1 MSKYMLLVKQL
12 YSQKV
17 KAKSFILMTVVYL
30 LVIAG
35 IMFWSD
41 IKALFSDNE
50 ADRIAI
56 LNETDIDL
64 TNAFISS
71 DDTEWVFDVNEQ
83 AIEAELKDNAYVA
96 AVTLSE
102 KDGKL
107 AAKVRSVEPLPLTL
121 QSQIENTL
129 MSAGQF
135 YAMGKVNLT
144 PEQTAIILDF
154 VPTIES
160 VTLNEQDTSG
170 KTTEEK
176 EAGMW
181 ASYISGFLI
190 YFFVITYLSMITTDI
205 ASEKGSRALEMLLVS
220 IRPETHFK
228 AKITGVLLVALTQL
242 GVMVGFLFVLVRFVN
257 GGEMWDSF
265 VNVVE
270 ELNIS
275 YILYIVAFL
284 ITTII
289 LFLIIGALFGSLVSK
304 VEEAGQV
311 MTPAILLTL
320 IGFYIMIS
328 GLSNPDTLLIK
339 ISSYIPFTSGMVM
352 PMRIGATDI
361 SAFEPL
367 LSLGLLVLTIVALYF
382 FTMSLYKRS
391 VLTYSTGGVIQ
402 KLKSVF
408 KYTT

>member
-35 IMFWSD
+35 VMFWSD

-50 ADRIAI
+50 ADQIAI
-56 LNETDIDL
+56 INTTDIDV
-64 TNAFISS
+64 TSAFIST
-71 DDTEWVFDVNEQ
+71 DDTEWVFDVSEQ
-83 AIEAELKDNAYVA
+83 AIEGELKDNSLVA

-107 AAKVRSVEPLPLTL
+107 AAKVTSVEPLKLTL

-176 EAGMW
+176 TAGMW

-205 ASEKGSRALEMLLVS
+205 ASEKGSRALEMLLAS

-242 GVMVGFLFVLVRFVN
+242 GAMVGFLFVLVRFVK

-265 VNVVE
+265 VNVVD
-270 ELNIS
+270 ELNVS

-284 ITTII
+284 ITTIV

-311 MTPAILLTL
+311 MMPAIMLTF

-361 SAFEPL
+361 SSIEPL
-367 LSLGLLVLTIVALYF
+367 LSLGVLILSIVVFYF

>member
-12 YSQKV
+12 YGQKV
-17 KAKSFILMTVVYL
+17 KAKSFILMTAVYL

-56 LNETDIDL
+56 LNETDIDI

-71 DDTEWVFDVNEQ
+71 DDTEWVFDVNEH
-83 AIEAELKDNAYVA
+83 AIEDELKDHSFVA

-107 AAKVRSVEPLPLTL
+107 AAKVTSVEPLKLTL
-121 QSQIENTL
+121 QNQIENTL

-176 EAGMW
+176 AAGMW

-190 YFFVITYLSMITTDI
+190 YFFVVTYLSMITTDI

-228 AKITGVLLVALTQL
+228 AKITGVLLVAFTQL
-242 GVMVGFLFVLVRFVN
+242 GAMVGFLFVLVRFVK

-265 VNVVE
+265 VNVVN

-284 ITTII
+284 ISTII

-311 MTPAILLTL
+311 MMPAILLTL

-367 LSLGLLVLTIVALYF
+367 LSLGVLVLTIVVLYF

>member
-17 KAKSFILMTVVYL
+17 KAKSFILMTAVYL

-35 IMFWSD
+35 VIFWSD

-50 ADRIAI
+50 ADQIAI
-56 LNETDIDL
+56 INTTEIDI

-83 AIEAELKDNAYVA
+83 AIEDELKDNEYVA

-107 AAKVRSVEPLPLTL
+107 AATVTSVEPLKLTL

-160 VTLNEQDTSG
+160 VTLNAQDTSG

-176 EAGMW
+176 SAGMF

-242 GVMVGFLFVLVRFVN
+242 GFMVGFLFILVRFVN
-257 GGEMWDSF
+257 DGEMWDSF
-265 VNVVE
+265 VTVVK
-270 ELNIS
+270 ELNVS

-284 ITTII
+284 IATII

-311 MTPAILLTL
+311 MMPAILLTL
-320 IGFYIMIS
+320 VGFYIMLS

-367 LSLGLLVLTIVALYF
+367 LSLGLLVLTIVAIYF
-382 FTMSLYKRS
+382 FTVSLYKRS

>member
-1 MSKYMLLVKQL
+1 MSKFMLLVKQL

-17 KAKSFILMTVVYL
+17 KAKSFILMTAVYL

-56 LNETDIDL
+56 LNETEIDL

-83 AIEAELKDNAYVA
+83 AIEDELKDNSYVA

-107 AAKVRSVEPLPLTL
+107 AAKVTSVEPLQLTL

-176 EAGMW
+176 AAGMW
-181 ASYISGFLI
+181 ASYISGFFI

-220 IRPETHFK
+220 VRPETHFK
-228 AKITGVLLVALTQL
+228 AKITGVLLVAFTQL
-242 GVMVGFLFVLVRFVN
+242 GAMIGFLFVLVRFVK
-257 GGEMWDSF
+257 GGDMWDSF
-265 VNVVE
+265 VDVVN

-311 MTPAILLTL
+311 MMPAMILTI
-320 IGFYIMIS
+320 IGFYIMVT

-367 LSLGLLVLTIVALYF
+367 LSLGLLVLTIVAIYF
-382 FTMSLYKRS
+382 FTVSLYKRS